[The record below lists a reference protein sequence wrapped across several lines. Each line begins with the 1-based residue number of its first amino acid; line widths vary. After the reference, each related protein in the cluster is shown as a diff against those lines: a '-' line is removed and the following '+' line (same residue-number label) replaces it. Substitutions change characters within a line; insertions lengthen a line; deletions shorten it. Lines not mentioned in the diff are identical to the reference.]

1 MALAQM
7 SLDQMAPGRMA
18 APGRHPEF
26 VANRRFQDVALFV
39 MLNYGR
45 IPRGKNKTIVRIR
58 EI

>member
-1 MALAQM
+1 M